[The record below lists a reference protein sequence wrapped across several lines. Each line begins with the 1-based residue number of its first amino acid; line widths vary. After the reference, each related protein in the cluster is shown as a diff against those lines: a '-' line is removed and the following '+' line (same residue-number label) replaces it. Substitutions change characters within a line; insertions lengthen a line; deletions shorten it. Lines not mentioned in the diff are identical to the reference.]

1 MKKHLTTIILSIIL
15 AVCLV
20 ALGFVIYAFIPKD
33 CTHRECRTTLHE
45 PTCDEKGYTTY
56 VCKACGYTFN
66 ADFLAPLG
74 HVMTSKVIAPTCDT
88 EGYTS
93 HHCSRCGIDDKDNY
107 RRPTGH
113 SYKTTVTEPTCDD
126 IGYTLYECRS
136 CDFEKISDYQK
147 PTGHTYTKTYIRP
160 NIEQTGYTEYK
171 CTVCGSV
178 HIGDYVFYTDIF
190 TGAAGDGKGALAW
203 GVDLSKWS
211 YSVDFQDLKNAG
223 IDFVILRVGSY
234 TNLDPNFES
243 YYAAA
248 KRVGLD
254 VGVYFFT
261 YSSSKEEAK
270 ADAKNVAKWLEGK
283 KLEYPVFY
291 DIEDDETYDYYPS
304 TFSENTIMEMAHT
317 FMTEMV
323 NYGYYPGLYT
333 NNKILYNTFN
343 DEKTLKLYDVW
354 YARYPSEGADLDEY
368 VSNYVDDYSSMY
380 SMWQYQGDIKGLLN
394 GAVSGACDLNYAFK
408 DYPSWIKQF
417 GFNGYGE

>member
-1 MKKHLTTIILSIIL
+1 MKKHLSTIVLSIVL
-15 AVCLV
+15 VLCLV
-20 ALGFVIYAFIPKD
+20 ALGFIINAFIPKD
-33 CTHRECRTTLHE
+33 CQHHTCDTTPHA
-45 PTCDEKGYTTY
+45 PTCDVKGYTTY
-56 VCKACGYTFN
+56 VCKDCKYTFD
-66 ADFLAPLG
+66 ADFIAPLG
-74 HVMTSKVIAPTCDT
+74 HKFTSETTAPTCDT

-93 HHCSRCGIDDKDNY
+93 HHCSVCGIDDKDSY

-113 SYKTTVTEPTCDD
+113 DYKTTVTEPTCDE
-126 IGYTLYECRS
+126 IGYTVYKCKN
-136 CDFEKISDYQK
+136 CNFEMISDYEK
-147 PTGHTYTKTYIRP
+147 PTGHTYTKTYVRP
-160 NIEQTGYTEYK
+160 NIEKTGYTVYT
-171 CTVCGSV
+171 CTKCGSE

-190 TGAAGDGKGALAW
+190 TGAAGDGKGEIAW

-211 YSVDFQDLKNAG
+211 YTVNFQKLKDAG

-248 KRVGLD
+248 KKVGLD

-261 YSSSKEEAK
+261 YSTSAAGAK
-270 ADAKNVAKWLEGK
+270 TDAENVAKWLKGK
-283 KLEYPVFY
+283 KLEYPVFF
-291 DIEDDETYDYYPS
+291 DVEDDANHDYYPS
-304 TFSENTIMEMAHT
+304 TFSEERIMEIAHT

-354 YARYPSEGADLDEY
+354 YARYPGENTNVDEY
-368 VSNYVDDYSSMY
+368 VDSYIDDYSSMY
-380 SMWQYQGDIKGLLN
+380 SMWQYLGDIEGLFN

-408 DYPSWIKQF
+408 DYPAWIKQF